1 MTILFRGATQEEGWM
16 GKKAPSGGVWDCLFK
31 LIMMISR
38 EFSVARLKAG
48 VTRET
53 VTRISRLGLVHM
65 TQRLPLPRDFG
76 DPSNIEEVGGGDNA
90 NTHAGSPDSP
100 SSSGQY
106 EKLPL
111 SQKPENPLMLLGQYS
126 DEEVEEDSSKDT
138 NHDTRQSS
146 PAAPVEQAKID
157 NHESTKTDK
166 DESIT
171 AEKVD
176 QVKDH
181 SSPLNVLQKLEENG
195 VIEDN
200 KTESPHRDIDAED
213 QASVPSRSDTQT
225 SGDVDSGWKMV
236 LHEESNSYYYWN
248 TVTGETSWEV
258 PVALTHGSESTYDP
272 KSGPQVE
279 EPHVTS
285 VDNVI
290 IYEATE
296 TNGSRPEL
304 DMYNE
309 KYTDIMANGKNES
322 NHANPIDGGNMPC
335 SNDVNYGFSNVET
348 HHMDTSIQDM
358 TGYVYQG
365 TDGDSSSD
373 SFRLLQLGE
382 NLSERLKS
390 LNGLEACNDQLA
402 KLAFELDIRLADIKS
417 LVPYGS
423 SLLPFW
429 LHSENQL
436 KQLEAAINNEVLK
449 CSEFANTSQTN
460 QAENRSLENACG
472 TANEKNPPTSIKL
485 DYSDRHN
492 ISKETDKV
500 LSNATVALSKDSTTT
515 VEAHENAV
523 EAVSPHYV
531 EDVDMDVEME
541 VEDESSVLNGAQL
554 DQSIP
559 ESHGSED
566 IPPPPND
573 EWIPPPPPDDESMP
587 PPPPDEPPEAS
598 VPTPPSEL
606 QAAQPYSYGQQ
617 YSFSYPGSGFEYY
630 GQTNN
635 LTTGVASNG
644 YYVDA
649 NGCQVAAPLQ
659 TLYYAAVPNPYP
671 DATGEPVTYYTLQE
685 GSTQTAP
692 VIGTVETSGLQ
703 KPVQENISF
712 DQAESSTE
720 VPSSS
725 VSAHALG
732 TSVTRSVSMVS
743 APAVATTVAPTEPAP
758 KVQPKVARNK
768 KRTVAA
774 LTSLR
779 SNKKVSGL
787 VDKWKAVKEEMH
799 EDEEEEPED
808 ALEAL
813 EKKRQREI
821 EQWRAQQIA
830 TGEAKDNANFQP
842 LGGDWRERVRRK
854 RAKKSVETEE
864 SVVKANDDT
873 NQQPDLVEL
882 TKQLPSGWQAYWDEA
897 SKEVYYGNTKTSET
911 TWIKPTN

>member
-1 MTILFRGATQEEGWM
+1 M
-16 GKKAPSGGVWDCLFK
+16 GNRKERRLAAKTGSNRRVKLDLHLPEQPSG
-31 LIMMISR
+31 
-38 EFSVARLKAG
+38 
-48 VTRET
+48 
-53 VTRISRLGLVHM
+53 
-65 TQRLPLPRDFG
+65 DFG
-76 DPSNIEEVGGGDNA
+76 DPSNKEEVGGGDNA
-90 NTHAGSPDSP
+90 NTHTGSPDSP
-100 SSSGQY
+100 SSSG
-106 EKLPL
+106 
-111 SQKPENPLMLLGQYS
+111 QKPENPLMLLGQYS
-126 DEEVEEDSSKDT
+126 DEEVEEDSSKAINYD
-138 NHDTRQSS
+138 NRESS
-146 PAAPVEQAKID
+146 PAAPADQAKID
-157 NHESTKTDK
+157 NRESTKTDK
-166 DESIT
+166 DENIT

-176 QVKDH
+176 QVKVH
-181 SSPLNVLQKLEENG
+181 SSPLNVLKKLEENG

-200 KTESPHRDIDAED
+200 KTESPHRDMDAED
-213 QASVPSRSDTQT
+213 QASVPLTTDTQT
-225 SGDVDSGWKMV
+225 PGDVDSGWTMV

-258 PVALTHGSESTYDP
+258 PVALTHGSESAYDP

-285 VDNVI
+285 V
-290 IYEATE
+290 EATE

-304 DMYNE
+304 GMYNE
-309 KYTDIMANGKNES
+309 KYTHIMANGKNEG
-322 NHANPIDGGNMPC
+322 NHAIPIDGGNMPC
-335 SNDVNYGFSNVET
+335 SNDVNYGFSNVEA

-365 TDGDSSSD
+365 TDSDSSSD

-390 LNGLEACNDQLA
+390 LKGLEASNDQLA
-402 KLAFELDIRLADIKS
+402 KLAFELDIRLVDIKS

-436 KQLEAAINNEVLK
+436 KLLEAAINNEVLK
-449 CSEFANTSQTN
+449 CSQFANTGQTN
-460 QAENRSLENACG
+460 QAENISLENVCG
-472 TANEKNPPTSIKL
+472 TSNEKNPPTSIKL
-485 DYSDRHN
+485 DCSDHYD

-500 LSNATVALSKDSTTT
+500 LSNATVALPKDSTTT

-523 EAVSPHYV
+523 EAEAVPIVAPHSV
-531 EDVDMDVEME
+531 EDIDMDVEME

-559 ESHGSED
+559 PIPHGQPESHGSED
-566 IPPPPND
+566 IPPLPND
-573 EWIPPPPPDDESMP
+573 EWIPPPPPDDEPMP
-587 PPPPDEPPEAS
+587 PPPPEEPPEAS
-598 VPTPPSEL
+598 IPTPPSEV

-644 YYVDA
+644 FYVDA
-649 NGCQVAAPLQ
+649 NGCQVAAPVQ

-671 DATGEPVTYYTLQE
+671 DAAGEPVTYYTQQE
-685 GSTQTAP
+685 SMQAAP
-692 VIGTVETSGLQ
+692 VIGTVETSGSQ
-703 KPVQENISF
+703 KSAQANIAS
-712 DQAESSTE
+712 DQTESSTE
-720 VPSSS
+720 FPSSS
-725 VSAHALG
+725 VSTHALG
-732 TSVTRSVSMVS
+732 TSTVTSSVSMVVS
-743 APAVATTVAPTEPAP
+743 APAVATTVAPTESAP
-758 KVQPKVARNK
+758 KVQPKVTRNK

-774 LTSLR
+774 VTSLR

-808 ALEAL
+808 ALEKL

-830 TGEAKDNANFQP
+830 TGEAKNNANFQP
-842 LGGDWRERVRRK
+842 LGGDWRERIRRK
-854 RAKKSVETEE
+854 RAKKSGETEE
-864 SVVKANDDT
+864 SVAKANDDT

-911 TWIKPTN
+911 TWVKPTN